1 MMQKSS
7 VRQAAEMKVDMEVD
21 MEVKMKGIERQ
32 KKNIAAFV

>member
-21 MEVKMKGIERQ
+21 IEVKMKGIERQ